1 MRRREFLGILA
12 GSAVAW
18 PMAARAQ
25 SAGRTYRVGYLT
37 GQPHSQRR
45 LPMFAALLDELRLAG
60 FIDGQNL
67 VVLDF
72 GMDGD
77 FATAAPAVVKASPDV
92 IFAPG
97 FVPAKAAQS
106 ATNTIPI
113 LTMSEDVIGDGL
125 VSSLAHPEGNTTG
138 LSLLSPDLDGK
149 RGDLL
154 LEAVPG
160 LRHMAVLADPKVD
173 NAAHLQALMDSAK
186 ARGLEL
192 SIFPVNAVEEIPPA
206 LDAAKSS
213 GAGAI
218 NVLATQF
225 FFFNRR
231 LVLERVRALRLP
243 AIYQWPDTAE
253 EGGLLGYGPRMTEQF
268 RLLGR
273 QLIKL
278 LRGANPREIPVEQPS
293 KFELVVNLRAAKEI
307 GLDIPASFLLRADKL
322 IE

>member
-1 MRRREFLGILA
+1 MLSVGSGEDMRRREFLGILA
-12 GSAVAW
+12 GSAAAW

-37 GQPHSQRR
+37 GQPQSQRR

-106 ATNTIPI
+106 ATTTIPI

-149 RGDLL
+149 RGDL
-154 LEAVPG
+154 
-160 LRHMAVLADPKVD
+160 
-173 NAAHLQALMDSAK
+173 
-186 ARGLEL
+186 
-192 SIFPVNAVEEIPPA
+192 
-206 LDAAKSS
+206 
-213 GAGAI
+213 
-218 NVLATQF
+218 
-225 FFFNRR
+225 
-231 LVLERVRALRLP
+231 
-243 AIYQWPDTAE
+243 
-253 EGGLLGYGPRMTEQF
+253 
-268 RLLGR
+268 
-273 QLIKL
+273 
-278 LRGANPREIPVEQPS
+278 
-293 KFELVVNLRAAKEI
+293 
-307 GLDIPASFLLRADKL
+307 
-322 IE
+322 